1 MRRLILEEPV
11 SRTAVY
17 SRRVAVFAV
26 LTAAVAFVVARA
38 GSGHDTLGALSVFA
52 ASLLLAG
59 LALLLAGGAAVEIW
73 NTGRRG
79 VFPAATGAALALVM
93 LAYPVYLTA
102 KAAALPQINQVTT
115 DFRSPPSYM
124 ISSRARE
131 ARGTWT
137 PPAPDAQVE
146 AAQHAAYPR
155 IQPMLVDLEP
165 EQAYRMALRIAKDL
179 GWRVVDSNPPNLRG
193 EAEAHIDAT
202 DRTLFFGFVDDI
214 AIRIRAAGAKT
225 QIDIRSASRI
235 GRHDFGANAKRV
247 QRFIDAVQ
255 ESTEAR

>member
-17 SRRVAVFAV
+17 SRRVAIFAC
-26 LTAAVAFVVARA
+26 LTAAVGVLVARV
-38 GSGHDTLGALSVFA
+38 GGGHDLLGALSVFA
-52 ASLLLAG
+52 AALLLAG
-59 LALLLAGGAAVEIW
+59 LALLLAGAAAVEIW

-79 VFPAATGAALALVM
+79 VVPAGAGAALALAL
-93 LAYPVYLTA
+93 LAYPAFLTL
-102 KAAALPQINQVTT
+102 KAATLPRINQVTT
-115 DFRSPPSYM
+115 DFRNPPSYM

-137 PPAPDAQVE
+137 PPLPGPEVE

-165 EQAYRMALRIAKDL
+165 EQAYRMSLRIAKDL
-179 GWRVVDSNPPNLRG
+179 GWRIVDSTPPNLRG
-193 EAEAHIDAT
+193 EAEAHIDAA
-202 DRTLFFGFVDDI
+202 DRTLFFNFVDDI

-225 QIDIRSASRI
+225 QIDVRSASRI

-255 ESTEAR
+255 ESVEAR